1 MRQMHNY
8 VSLENSTTEW
18 LNTPADDHEYNKIK
32 EGEYSLEALQKKR
45 NEDLLNL
52 GFENKPR
59 M

>member
-1 MRQMHNY
+1 MHNY